1 MTATGTRATGSGA
14 ASGIG
19 ATATCGGGGSTQ
31 PDRAPNPRMR
41 AKPAR
46 RLRSMPFLRAAFTT
60 GIMHIA
66 GYQTVEWNRGSEI
79 LGTVGYGAFHSA
91 AKSASWARSASV
103 TAQKIIP
110 PSRQWTTL

>member
-1 MTATGTRATGSGA
+1 
-14 ASGIG
+14 
-19 ATATCGGGGSTQ
+19 
-31 PDRAPNPRMR
+31 
-41 AKPAR
+41 
-46 RLRSMPFLRAAFTT
+46 MPFLRAAFTT

-79 LGTVGYGAFHSA
+79 PGTVGYGAFHSA

-103 TAQKIIP
+103 MAQKIIP